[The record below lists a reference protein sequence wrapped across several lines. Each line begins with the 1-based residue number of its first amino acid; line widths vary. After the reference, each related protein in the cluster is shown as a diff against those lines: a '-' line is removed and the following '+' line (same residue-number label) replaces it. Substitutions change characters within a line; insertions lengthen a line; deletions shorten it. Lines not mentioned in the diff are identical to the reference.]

1 MSNEE
6 YLKIY
11 DLDYFFYEDA
21 SDEQKTEGT
30 LLPLWNFTFKEIFPK
45 MEVTSLAWNP
55 KYRDLFAVGFG
66 SCEYQISLKTLVLI
80 FSDQMSLRTMIG
92 LE

>member
-1 MSNEE
+1 MRNEE
-6 YLKIY
+6 YFRIY

-66 SCEYQISLKTLVLI
+66 SCEYTRSLNYCIDI
-80 FSDQMSLRTMIG
+80 F
-92 LE
+92 

>member
-1 MSNEE
+1 MKGIQNI
-6 YLKIY
+6 LF
-11 DLDYFFYEDA
+11 LDYFFYEDA

-30 LLPLWNFTFKEIFPK
+30 LLPLWNFTFKDLHPK

-66 SCEYQISLKTLVLI
+66 SCKCHRCVPSTVGLI
-80 FSDQMSLRTMIG
+80 FSHQMILRTMIG